1 MINRFS
7 IFLLGAL
14 CFSFISC
21 GSDDDVPADVQIYI
35 DRFEE
40 EANKRDLSFSTELEE
55 TKILLVEIISGGILG
70 QCVREEENPNQVH
83 LDRTYWEDENTS
95 ELNKEFLV
103 FHELGHCILNR
114 DHINN
119 PDSDGVCE
127 SIMYNGNSSAC
138 NLVYTEANREEM
150 IDELFQ

>member
-1 MINRFS
+1 MMSRFYVFILLALS
-7 IFLLGAL
+7 ITLF
-14 CFSFISC
+14 SC
-21 GSDDDVPADVQIYI
+21 GSDDEIPADLQIYL

-40 EANKRDLSFSTELEE
+40 EANKRNLTYATEVEE
-55 TKILLVEIISGGILG
+55 TKILLVEIINGGVLG
-70 QCVREEENPNQVH
+70 QCVRSEEESNQIHV
-83 LDRTYWEDENTS
+83 DRSYWEEDTTS
-95 ELNKEFLV
+95 DLEKEFVV

-119 PDSDGVCE
+119 PDSDGVCL

-138 NLVYTEANREEM
+138 NLVYTEANREEL